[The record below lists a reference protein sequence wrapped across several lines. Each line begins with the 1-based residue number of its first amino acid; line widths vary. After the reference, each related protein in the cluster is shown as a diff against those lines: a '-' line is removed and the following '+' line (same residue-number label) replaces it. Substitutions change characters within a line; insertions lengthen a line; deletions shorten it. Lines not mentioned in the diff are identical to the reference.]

1 MSEPAEETYDVFI
14 VHARA
19 DLEWAR
25 QVLARLS
32 EDKFRAALEDYL
44 PGDIIVRRIE
54 DLIRASKNCVFVY
67 SRAIE
72 GDPMA
77 DAKYAALV
85 SQTEARRFIPALL
98 DDVPLGP
105 FAASRQ
111 VLDFRG
117 EDQDGPYR
125 ELLRLLGVDRP
136 AAPPLTPYKGHGLEG
151 ARDALLRIGK
161 DAVVF
166 RPGGTTAGEETADL
180 GTASKAAVGETTVGE
195 AAHRPGPLPLALEER
210 LWQLDR
216 ARRGGGALLTKDVLA
231 AGRPGAVLEA
241 RLREAGTGLG
251 ETFLFGKAG
260 EALAVAVEEAA
271 AENRT
276 LRLGL
281 QVDDDLAGL
290 PWETVVLPGQTR
302 PLALHPCV
310 ELFRH
315 LPATG
320 RPTATGILAPLRILA
335 VVASP
340 EGPDS
345 GPLLDVEGELRVIL
359 DSVEEARRHAAAHVR
374 ILNEGTLDAIERA
387 LKEERF
393 HVLHISCHAEPGA
406 LLLEDERGGADKV
419 TAARLAGAVPRDR
432 GVPLVVLSGCST
444 ALDARHPVPRT
455 DADDASPADDA
466 SGGEGDKAVL
476 TGLARGLSAAGVPA
490 VLAMTA
496 PVTDRYATL
505 LSGALYRELAV
516 RPQPDVLTALS
527 EARRDLEERRGKG
540 DDRDADLVEWATP
553 ALFLRGP
560 SLPLY
565 DVNDGVDANLRPPKA
580 VSLDPGVV
588 VRAVGDFVGRRSEL
602 RTLRAALRGRP
613 GVLLHGI
620 GGVGKSSLAAEL
632 IGTLGAG
639 AGLVVSHVGQGGPDQ
654 ILTAVADK
662 LLAATSR
669 TGAEGED
676 LRNVALALRE
686 PRYPWQV
693 RLDALAQTLAE
704 VSASLSRRIGPPP
717 VTLLLDD
724 FEDNLD
730 RAPDFS
736 FLDADLPEFLAAWL
750 RVGKLLVTSRHPFPL
765 PDDALD
771 LLYVHHLGPLSFA
784 EARKLMWRLPGL
796 DALTTA
802 DRERAWADVGG
813 HPRTLEYL
821 DALLRG
827 GEARF
832 PDITRR
838 LERLLRDRG
847 DVPDPAEWLRSA
859 GSGGLDAALAE
870 AVTLAVDDTVLGELV
885 GLLDDF
891 CRRVLVGASVFRVP
905 VDRVGVAWPVSE
917 PAPEEPDRL
926 ERLARLD
933 ELLRRARVR
942 DPGAWLE
949 DLGLSEQEVEQA
961 RQDLAWR
968 QTPPVIEPAG
978 VEEALE
984 VLAGL
989 GLLARVEGPARSD
1002 EERPFLVHRWTAGT
1016 LAGLEMGAA
1025 DGVRQAHVAAARFWH
1040 WWTQA
1045 RPQGPRQELEDML
1058 EARFHWC
1065 AAGDLN
1071 SAAVVTDWVCKR
1083 LHTWGAWSWE
1093 EQLHHETLSWFAAG
1107 SRQQAVGVHQ
1117 LGIIAHKRGEYE
1129 RALEHYHRSLTI
1141 NEKLGDRAA
1150 MARGYHQLGI
1160 VAQER
1165 GEHERALELHRRA
1178 LAIDEEVGDQAGMA
1192 GGYHHLGMIA
1202 QERGEHERAL
1212 EHYHQALTIKK
1223 ELGDQAGMAGGYHNL
1238 GMIAQERGEYERALE
1253 HYHQALTINE
1263 ELGDRAGMARGYHHL
1278 GIVAQERGEHERAL
1292 EHYRQA
1298 LTVNEE
1304 LGNRMGT
1311 ASNYS
1316 QIGALYTETG
1326 RAAQAVALTVHSLLI
1341 RSELQTHEI
1350 NISLLWLGRQR
1361 DVLGEPEFRR
1371 LLAEHL
1377 STEDVDTVVG
1387 WLVPGIVIGWS
1398 GRFGD

>member
-1 MSEPAEETYDVFI
+1 MSEPAAEKYDVFI
-14 VHARA
+14 VHAQA

-32 EDKFRAALEDYL
+32 EDGFRAALEDYL

-85 SQTEARRFIPALL
+85 SEAEARRFVPALL

-117 EDQDGPYR
+117 EDQDKPYR
-125 ELLRLLGVDRP
+125 ELLRLLGADRP
-136 AAPPLTPYKGHGLEG
+136 AATPLAPYRRHGLEG
-151 ARDALLRIGK
+151 AREALLRIGK
-161 DAVVF
+161 DAVVLW
-166 RPGGTTAGEETADL
+166 PDGTGAEGEVT
-180 GTASKAAVGETTVGE
+180 
-195 AAHRPGPLPLALEER
+195 HRPEPFTPAMEER
-210 LWQLDR
+210 IWQLDR
-216 ARRGGGALLTKDVLA
+216 ARQGRGALLTKDALA
-231 AGRPGAVLEA
+231 AGRPGAMLEV

-251 ETFLFGKAG
+251 ETFLAGAAG
-260 EALAVAVEEAA
+260 EALAVAVARA
-271 AENRT
+271 PAENRT

-281 QVDDDLAGL
+281 QVDDELAGL

-315 LPATG
+315 LPAAD
-320 RPTATGILAPLRILA
+320 RPTATGIPAPLRILA

-340 EGPDS
+340 EGPGS
-345 GPLLDVEGELRVIL
+345 GPLLDLEGELRVIL

-374 ILNEGTLDAIERA
+374 ILNEGTLTAIERA

-393 HVLHISCHAEPGA
+393 HVLHVSCHAEPGV
-406 LLLEDERGGADKV
+406 LLLEDERGGVDPV
-419 TAARLAGAVPRDR
+419 TAARLAGALPRDR

-444 ALDARHPVPRT
+444 ALDTRRPVSRT
-455 DADDASPADDA
+455 DDAETSLAGEIPR
-466 SGGEGDKAVL
+466 GEGDEAVL
-476 TGLARGLSAAGVPA
+476 TGLARGLSEAGVPA

-505 LSGALYRELAV
+505 LSDALYRELAV

-540 DDRDADLVEWATP
+540 DDRDAGLVEWATP

-565 DVNDGVDANLRPPKA
+565 DVNDGVDTHLRPPKA

-588 VRAVGDFVGRRSEL
+588 VRAVGDFVGRRAEL
-602 RTLRAALRGRP
+602 RTLRAALRDRP

-632 IGTLGAG
+632 IGTLGTD
-639 AGLVVSHVGQGGPDQ
+639 AGLVVSHVGRGGPDQ

-662 LLAATSR
+662 LLAATAR
-669 TGAEGED
+669 IDAEGED

-686 PRYPWQV
+686 LRYPWQV

-704 VSASLSRRIGPPP
+704 VTASVTRKIDLPPI
-717 VTLLLDD
+717 TLLLDN

-730 RAPDFS
+730 RTAGFS
-736 FLDADLPEFLAAWL
+736 FVDADLPGFLAAWL
-750 RVGKLLVTSRHPFPL
+750 RAGKLLVTSRYPFPL
-765 PDDALD
+765 PDDAHD
-771 LLYVHHLGPLSFA
+771 LLHVHHLGPLSLA

-796 DALTTA
+796 DTLTAA
-802 DRERAWADVGG
+802 DRERAWTDVGG

-847 DVPDPAEWLRSA
+847 DVPDPGAWLRVA
-859 GSGGLDAALAE
+859 GAGGLDAALAE
-870 AVTLAVDDTVLGELV
+870 AVTLAVDDTLLGELV

-891 CRRVLVGASVFRVP
+891 SREVLVGASVFRVA
-905 VDRVGVAWPVSE
+905 VDRVGVAWPVS
-917 PAPEEPDRL
+917 APVAEDPQRR
-926 ERLARLD
+926 ERLLRLG
-933 ELLRRARVR
+933 ELVRRVR
-942 DPGAWLE
+942 GKNPQAELE
-949 DLGLSEQEVEQA
+949 ELGLSQGELERA
-961 RQDLAWR
+961 RQDVAWS
-968 QTPPVIEPAG
+968 QTVPVVEPEG
-978 VEEALE
+978 VEKALG

-989 GLLARVEGPARSD
+989 GLLAPGEDLAGSGGFD
-1002 EERPFLVHRWTAGT
+1002 GERLFVVHRWTAGT
-1016 LAGLEMGAA
+1016 LARLGVGAA
-1025 DGVRQAHVAAARFWH
+1025 DGVRQAHAAAARFWR
-1040 WWTQA
+1040 WRVQS
-1045 RPQGPRQELEDML
+1045 RPQSAQQDVEDML
-1058 EARFHWC
+1058 EARFHHH
-1065 AAGDLN
+1065 AAGDLDG
-1071 SAAVVTDWVCKR
+1071 AVATTAWVCVR

-1093 EQLHHETLSWFAAG
+1093 EQLCRESLSWVATG
-1107 SRQQAVGVHQ
+1107 SRDQAAYLHQ
-1117 LGIIAHKRGEYE
+1117 LGIIA
-1129 RALEHYHRSLTI
+1129 
-1141 NEKLGDRAA
+1141 
-1150 MARGYHQLGI
+1150 
-1160 VAQER
+1160 QER
-1165 GEHERALELHRRA
+1165 GELERALDYYRQS
-1178 LAIDEEVGDQAGMA
+1178 LAINEELGNRANMA
-1192 GGYHHLGMIA
+1192 TGYHQIGMIA
-1202 QERGEHERAL
+1202 QERGEFERAL
-1212 EHYHQALTIKK
+1212 EY
-1223 ELGDQAGMAGGYHNL
+1223 Y
-1238 GMIAQERGEYERALE
+1238 R
-1253 HYHQALTINE
+1253 QALTINE
-1263 ELGDRAGMARGYHHL
+1263 ELGNRADMASNYHQLGRIAQERGEFERALEHYCQSLTIEEELGDRAGMAGSYHQL
-1278 GIVAQERGEHERAL
+1278 GRIAQERGEFERALEYYRQALTINEELGNRAGMAIGYHQIGMIAQERGEFERAL

-1298 LTVNEE
+1298 LTINEE
-1304 LGNRMGT
+1304 LGNRAGMARSYG
-1311 ASNYS
+1311 
-1316 QIGALYTETG
+1316 QIGGLYTKTG
-1326 RAAQAVALTVHSLLI
+1326 GAAEAVAFTVRSLLI
-1341 RSELQTHEI
+1341 HAELQTPEI
-1350 NISLLWLGRQR
+1350 RIDLHWLGQQR
-1361 DVLGEPEFRR
+1361 EDLGEPEFRR

-1377 STEDVDTVVG
+1377 DTEAVDTV
-1387 WLVPGIVIGWS
+1387 IGLLDQ
-1398 GRFGD
+1398 FTE

>member
-1 MSEPAEETYDVFI
+1 MSELAEETYDVFI

-32 EDKFRAALEDYL
+32 EDGFRAALEDYL

-72 GDPMA
+72 GDPIA

-85 SQTEARRFIPALL
+85 SQAEARRFIPALL

-105 FAASRQ
+105 FAASRKP
-111 VLDFRG
+111 LDFRG

-136 AAPPLTPYKGHGLEG
+136 ATPPLAPYRGHGLEG
-151 ARDALLRIGK
+151 ARDALLRIGR
-161 DAVVF
+161 DTVVF
-166 RPGGTTAGEETADL
+166 RPGGTTADRKTAGEETTER
-180 GTASKAAVGETTVGE
+180 GTASKAAAGE

-241 RLREAGTGLG
+241 RLRETGTGLG
-251 ETFLFGKAG
+251 ETFLAGKVGA
-260 EALAVAVEEAA
+260 ALAVAIEEAA

-340 EGPDS
+340 EGPGS
-345 GPLLDVEGELRVIL
+345 GPLLDLEGELRVIL

-393 HVLHISCHAEPGA
+393 HVLHISCHAGPDA
-406 LLLEDERGGADKV
+406 LLLEDERGGVDKV
-419 TAARLAGAVPRDR
+419 SAARLAGVVPRNR

-444 ALDARHPVPRT
+444 ALDARHPVPRMDAADVSPT
-455 DADDASPADDA
+455 DDV
-466 SGGEGDKAVL
+466 SGGKDDKAVL

-540 DDRDADLVEWATP
+540 DNRDADLVEWATP

-565 DVNDGVDANLRPPKA
+565 DVNDGVDVNLRPPKA

-588 VRAVGDFVGRRSEL
+588 VRAIGDFVGRRSEL

-632 IGTLGAG
+632 IGTLGAD
-639 AGLVVSHVGQGGPDQ
+639 AGLVVSHVGRGGPDQ

-693 RLDALAQTLAE
+693 RLDALAQALTE
-704 VSASLSRRIGPPP
+704 VSASLTRRIGPPP
-717 VTLLLDD
+717 ITLLLDN

-730 RAPDFS
+730 RASGFS
-736 FLDADLPEFLAAWL
+736 FVDADLPEFLAAWL

-765 PDDALD
+765 SDDALD
-771 LLYVHHLGPLSFA
+771 LLHVHHLGPLSFA

-796 DALTTA
+796 DALATA

-827 GEARF
+827 GQARF

-838 LERLLRDRG
+838 LERLLRNRG
-847 DVPDPAEWLRSA
+847 AVPD
-859 GSGGLDAALAE
+859 
-870 AVTLAVDDTVLGELV
+870 
-885 GLLDDF
+885 
-891 CRRVLVGASVFRVP
+891 
-905 VDRVGVAWPVSE
+905 
-917 PAPEEPDRL
+917 
-926 ERLARLD
+926 
-933 ELLRRARVR
+933 
-942 DPGAWLE
+942 
-949 DLGLSEQEVEQA
+949 
-961 RQDLAWR
+961 
-968 QTPPVIEPAG
+968 
-978 VEEALE
+978 
-984 VLAGL
+984 
-989 GLLARVEGPARSD
+989 
-1002 EERPFLVHRWTAGT
+1002 
-1016 LAGLEMGAA
+1016 
-1025 DGVRQAHVAAARFWH
+1025 
-1040 WWTQA
+1040 
-1045 RPQGPRQELEDML
+1045 
-1058 EARFHWC
+1058 
-1065 AAGDLN
+1065 
-1071 SAAVVTDWVCKR
+1071 
-1083 LHTWGAWSWE
+1083 
-1093 EQLHHETLSWFAAG
+1093 
-1107 SRQQAVGVHQ
+1107 
-1117 LGIIAHKRGEYE
+1117 
-1129 RALEHYHRSLTI
+1129 
-1141 NEKLGDRAA
+1141 
-1150 MARGYHQLGI
+1150 
-1160 VAQER
+1160 
-1165 GEHERALELHRRA
+1165 
-1178 LAIDEEVGDQAGMA
+1178 
-1192 GGYHHLGMIA
+1192 
-1202 QERGEHERAL
+1202 
-1212 EHYHQALTIKK
+1212 
-1223 ELGDQAGMAGGYHNL
+1223 
-1238 GMIAQERGEYERALE
+1238 
-1253 HYHQALTINE
+1253 
-1263 ELGDRAGMARGYHHL
+1263 
-1278 GIVAQERGEHERAL
+1278 
-1292 EHYRQA
+1292 
-1298 LTVNEE
+1298 
-1304 LGNRMGT
+1304 
-1311 ASNYS
+1311 
-1316 QIGALYTETG
+1316 
-1326 RAAQAVALTVHSLLI
+1326 
-1341 RSELQTHEI
+1341 
-1350 NISLLWLGRQR
+1350 
-1361 DVLGEPEFRR
+1361 
-1371 LLAEHL
+1371 
-1377 STEDVDTVVG
+1377 
-1387 WLVPGIVIGWS
+1387 
-1398 GRFGD
+1398 